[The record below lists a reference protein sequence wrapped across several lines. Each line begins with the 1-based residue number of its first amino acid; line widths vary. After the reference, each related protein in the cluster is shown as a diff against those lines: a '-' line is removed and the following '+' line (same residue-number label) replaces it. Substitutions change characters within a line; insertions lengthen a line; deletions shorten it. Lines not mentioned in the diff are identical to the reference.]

1 MIKQQKLKFIKQH
14 YESSLST
21 NPTPARRTSLSLKIT
36 EAGTDK
42 SDGGKAEDAD
52 DEPDRGAARA
62 RAPWARPRPRP
73 RPPGLGSDRRLCRE
87 EFRRLTGLEITSSD
101 CGGREGGAVTNG
113 DRARPAKIRGDEIIL
128 REFRPLSA
136 TESGKSATLDPR
148 MAGMR
153 KHVLSRCHF
162 QLLMA
167 GTERRRGGN

>member
-1 MIKQQKLKFIKQH
+1 MIKQQKLKCIKQH

-101 CGGREGGAVTNG
+101 CGGRGGN
-113 DRARPAKIRGDEIIL
+113 
-128 REFRPLSA
+128 
-136 TESGKSATLDPR
+136 
-148 MAGMR
+148 
-153 KHVLSRCHF
+153 
-162 QLLMA
+162 
-167 GTERRRGGN
+167 ERRPRTTGENSRGRNYFERIPTSLCDRKWKERHTRSADGRDA